1 MANLVIMSLKTVV
14 IIKEGIAGREVLVRG
29 TYILYNS
36 DTKSLQS

>member
-14 IIKEGIAGREVLVRG
+14 IIKKGTAGREVLVKG